1 MSYTIASAIA
11 AHVEYSKKAAKFQ
24 GSNLEDVQDRACM
37 VGLAAKHLLE
47 EGTPEEIRE
56 YLDIT
61 RSILNDLEKRMNELE
76 QVVEHEL
83 EQVVEPAVEEKPP
96 VATKTKGAS
105 RVKRSKKVDA
115 IVENVKGK
123 RDVDAGTKAKIDE
136 MKAQDVKP
144 AKVAQEKRKATKKEA
159 PAAKAKT
166 EKRTH
171 EGMSYSEIRKQ
182 VSERKAQLNKADQQ
196 RMVKAG
202 LKNNTWDGA
211 IESLTWLNRYF
222 PTTSK

>member
-1 MSYTIASAIA
+1 MSYTITSALQAYKTIKTNNDFA
-11 AHVEYSKKAAKFQ
+11 DDTTHSRALSHARTA
-24 GSNLEDVQDRACM
+24 QD
-37 VGLAAKHLLE
+37 LLDQA
-47 EGTPEEIRE
+47 TPEEIRE

-61 RSILNDLEKRMNELE
+61 RSILNDLESRM
-76 QVVEHEL
+76 
-83 EQVVEPAVEEKPP
+83 VEPDAFPSLDQLIEEMEASLVEETPA

-123 RDVDAGTKAKIDE
+123 RDINAGDKARIDE
-136 MKAQDVKP
+136 AKAQDVKP
-144 AKVAQEKRKATKKEA
+144 AKVQQEKRTTKKAA

-171 EGMSYSEIRKQ
+171 EGMSYSEVRKE
-182 VSERKAQLNKADQQ
+182 VSARKAKLNKADQE
-196 RMVKAG
+196 RMAKAG
-202 LKNNTWDGA
+202 CKNNTWDSA

-222 PTTSK
+222 PTK